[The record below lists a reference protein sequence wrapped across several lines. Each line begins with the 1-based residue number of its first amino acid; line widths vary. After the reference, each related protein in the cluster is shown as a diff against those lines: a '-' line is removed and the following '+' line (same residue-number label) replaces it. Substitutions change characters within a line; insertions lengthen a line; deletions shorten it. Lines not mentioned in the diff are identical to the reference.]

1 MKRIALA
8 MVIGL
13 ALTGCVS
20 SGNQILKKETEVSI
34 KSKIID
40 GVSTKADVRKQFGS
54 PIRTTFTDSG
64 HEIWTYRL
72 SHLSADAIS
81 YMPVI
86 GLFGSSTSGTE
97 KELVVMF
104 NGDRVQKYAMS
115 ESAVATKSG
124 LFN

>member
-1 MKRIALA
+1 MKRIVLTVL
-8 MVIGL
+8 MGL

-54 PIRTTFTDSG
+54 PLKTTFTDSG

-72 SHLSADAIS
+72 ANFSSDAIS
-81 YMPVI
+81 YIPII

-104 NGDRVQKYAMS
+104 SGDHVQKYAMS
-115 ESAVATKSG
+115 ESAVATKTG